1 MGKVISIERQ
11 RTLRLALEI
20 EREFRRSGA
29 RELRVKASYF
39 DDVGRWRRAAVIA
52 VHRLGH
58 PATTWA
64 SRHRRWTSASP
75 ATPGSPI
82 PRSTPPAP
90 RPGLLAP
97 ITQFCGDPRPSE
109 RCRGTAVAG

>member
-29 RELRVKASYF
+29 RELRVKAGDV

-64 SRHRRWTSASP
+64 SGEIVAAAVLRPVTVMERQDAAQRIADLLF
-75 ATPGSPI
+75 GG
-82 PRSTPPAP
+82 TPP
-90 RPGLLAP
+90 
-97 ITQFCGDPRPSE
+97 S
-109 RCRGTAVAG
+109 